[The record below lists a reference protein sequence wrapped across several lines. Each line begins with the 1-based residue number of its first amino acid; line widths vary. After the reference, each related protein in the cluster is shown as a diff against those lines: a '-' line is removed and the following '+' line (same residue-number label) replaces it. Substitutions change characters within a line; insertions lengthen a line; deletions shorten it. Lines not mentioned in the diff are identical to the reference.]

1 MHDHSRDP
9 AHRPSHGH
17 GHGPAAD
24 GERAV
29 RTTLLL
35 TGSFMIVEVIGAL
48 VSGSLALLADAG
60 HMLTDTGAL
69 ALAWLGFRV
78 GRRQADRERS
88 FGYARFEVLAGL
100 VNAIVLIGL
109 VVLIAVEALERLR
122 EPAPVLGVPM
132 LVVAAIGLVVNVLA
146 FRLLHGGRDHVNVR
160 GALAHV
166 LGDLLGS
173 VAAVIAAVVILT
185 TGWTPIDP
193 LLSLLVAGLVLRS
206 AVGLLRQ
213 TSHILLEGTPL
224 EVDAAQLG
232 AALGRRIDG
241 VRDVHHVHVWS
252 LTSGRNL
259 ATLHAR
265 VEDDVDVDAVV
276 AELKAVLR
284 DEWGLAHTTVQ
295 ICPERCLDEA
305 APCAPAAAEA
315 QPVSGAR
322 QSAR

>member
-1 MHDHSRDP
+1 MHDHSHEHD
-9 AHRPSHGH
+9 HHHGH
-17 GHGPAAD
+17 HGLAAD

-35 TGSFMIVEVIGAL
+35 TGSFMVVEVVGAL

-60 HMLTDTGAL
+60 HMLTDTAAL
-69 ALAWLGFRV
+69 GLAWLGFRV
-78 GRRQADRERS
+78 GRRQADPERS

-109 VVLIAVEALERLR
+109 VALIAVEALERLR

-132 LVVAAIGLVVNVLA
+132 LVVATIGLVVNVLA
-146 FRLLHGGRDHVNVR
+146 FRLLHVGRDHVNVQ

-206 AVGLLRQ
+206 AVGLLRR

-224 EVDAAQLG
+224 EVDAAELE
-232 AALGRRIDG
+232 AALARRIDG

-284 DEWGLAHTTVQ
+284 DEWGLTHTTVQ

-305 APCAPAAAEA
+305 GACGPSTADA
-315 QPVSGAR
+315 QPLSGAR